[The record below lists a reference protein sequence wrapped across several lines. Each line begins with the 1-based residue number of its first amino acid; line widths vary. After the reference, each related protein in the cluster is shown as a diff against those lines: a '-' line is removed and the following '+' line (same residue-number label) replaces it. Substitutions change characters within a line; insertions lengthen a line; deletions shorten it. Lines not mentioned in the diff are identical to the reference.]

1 VPPDR
6 RRDSGGMERERGEG
20 VGKERGGGGE
30 VVGPFRP
37 ESESERSFWFKL
49 PVLFLLNFCV
59 SLPWN
64 TCIFDICFYNTLF
77 LCKCVIDTLRKHL
90 V

>member
-1 VPPDR
+1 
-6 RRDSGGMERERGEG
+6 MERGEKEQGKKEVEG
-20 VGKERGGGGE
+20 VKWWALLGLRLR
-30 VVGPFRP
+30 VRVPFGL
-37 ESESERSFWFKL
+37 SFRFC
-49 PVLFLLNFCV
+49 FLLNFCV